1 MGKNIE
7 VKKIKNKKYI
17 ELLGVL
23 VTIIIIII
31 MAGTAYSYA
40 YNYRFTHKSDEI
52 DMYNNSITY
61 YYRDNE
67 KRVNL
72 QKTYTISDNWL
83 SKMLIHKEEIETI
96 GTNTTIYGPYT
107 WLPAGKYKVTFD
119 FTEEGGSAFEYW
131 DVCVNFGNDVM
142 DKQKWSSIGDVTIT
156 GTGASVQSPHYWRD
170 SRNMPHLEY
179 YVNTTGDAAD
189 YELRLYFTNNQ
200 GYDLPTGGSD
210 NMDAKKAFLQSVKIE
225 AVEAN
230 TIYAFDSETDAIS
243 NANVK
248 ELTKTYWGQMRSNVS
263 VPTKAGYT
271 FMGWYGYRYAVNNGS
286 DRKTLK
292 FGTDQD
298 KEKIK
303 LWNSDGT
310 PAIDTEVSYYDYSV
324 WAEWKQ
330 NNLEFNAN
338 EGDLKYPGDNINNP
352 NGNRTNVVHPTWL
365 ESSYCY
371 MNGDIPTRK
380 GYIFNGWFRYHDDGN
395 WWEKIYDAD
404 GIAVKEDTSCFW
416 YWNGNYAWHS
426 TDYVTLYANWLPD
439 YNLKVDGDEGVYK
452 VTGKDM
458 EGNDII
464 IENGKQYSYHYSQS
478 APTYIYLKEGYEID
492 YIVETSNNNKYWDDT
507 TYNSS
512 LGRYENSW
520 VMNDDRTIYIHTKP
534 ISYKITYNLDGGS
547 VSTDNRTTYTT
558 KDEFTLINPIKQGYV
573 FSGWSGTEL
582 SGGANTT
589 VTIRKGSLG
598 DRNYTAHWIEEVAPQ
613 PVLKTSSQKGISTT
627 NYESGEYIETGT
639 VVTVKAEVKKGYKF
653 KCWADADGNVVST
666 DVEYTFTMPDEDVSL
681 LAYAKQ
687 KNADIIITKASSTM
701 YNDTLIKRV
710 EGDDKWYDEVGKYG
724 IDVLKEYTYD
734 KCVQVWQINSD
745 REIKRIK

>member
-1 MGKNIE
+1 MW
-7 VKKIKNKKYI
+7 
-17 ELLGVL
+17 LLVSLLTCIFIITTGV
-23 VTIIIIII
+23 VF
-31 MAGTAYSYA
+31 SYA
-40 YNYRFTHKSDEI
+40 YNYRFTHMSDEI
-52 DMYNNSITY
+52 NMFNNNITY
-61 YYRDNE
+61 YYMDNDDE
-67 KRVNL
+67 EICN
-72 QKTYTISDNWL
+72 KTYTISDNWL
-83 SKMLIHKEEIETI
+83 SSMLIRDDDLMSSL

-107 WLPAGKYKVTFD
+107 WLPAGKYKVRFD
-119 FTEEGGSAFEYW
+119 FTPRGGDLFEYW
-131 DVCVNFGNDVM
+131 DVVVNFSQNAM
-142 DKQKWSSIGDVTIT
+142 DKQKWNSTSNTVIE
-156 GTGASVQSPHYWRD
+156 GTGASVTNPEYWRD
-170 SRNMPHLEY
+170 SSNTPHLEY
-179 YVNTTGDAAD
+179 IIETTGDAAD
-189 YELRLYFTNNQ
+189 YELRLFFSDNQ
-200 GYDLPTGGSD
+200 GYNLPSTGAD
-210 NMDAKKAFLQSVKIE
+210 NTDAKKAFLQNVSIE
-225 AVEAN
+225 AVN
-230 TIYAFDSETDAIS
+230 S
-243 NANVK
+243 NNITYDTKDGVLNNSVNGK
-248 ELTKTYWGQMRSNVS
+248 LTETYWGKKRSNAS
-263 VPTKAGYT
+263 VPTREGYT
-271 FMGWYGYRYAVNNGS
+271 FMGWYGYSQAVNFTKYRSGLEFNS
-286 DRKTLK
+286 
-292 FGTDQD
+292 QS
-298 KEKIK
+298 EKVK
-303 LWNSDGT
+303 LWNADGT

-458 EGNDII
+458 DGNDIT

-492 YIVETSNNNKYWDDT
+492 YIAETSNNNKYWDDT
-507 TYNSS
+507 TYNS
-512 LGRYENSW
+512 LLDRYENSW
-520 VMNDDRTIYIHTKP
+520 IMNYDRAIYIHTKP
-534 ISYKITYNLDGGS
+534 INYKITYNLDGGS
-547 VSTDNRTTYTT
+547 VIADNRTTYTI

-582 SGGANTT
+582 SGDANTT
-589 VTIRKGSLG
+589 VTIRKGSVG

-613 PVLKTSSQKGISTT
+613 PFLKTSSQKGISTT
-627 NYESGEYIETGT
+627 NYEAGEHIEAGT
-639 VVTVKAEVKKGYKF
+639 IVTVKAEVKKGYKF
-653 KCWADADGNVVST
+653 KCWTDTDGNVVST

-724 IDVLKEYTYD
+724 IDVLKEYSYD